1 MTVAHSNNFCS
12 GSCYQD
18 WLEVNL
24 LSTCNGRCSWCINK
38 NSYTPTKSVSID
50 ILCKA
55 AIDSGKKNVI
65 LLGGE
70 PTLHPYLEEIIST
83 LATSDLNVYLTTNGS
98 ILTKDYVKDTLKG
111 LKGINISVHHYS
123 PYINSKITGLL
134 LDYKVLQSS
143 IQQLQLQNT
152 SVRLNCNI
160 IKGYID
166 TYPSI
171 KHYLRF
177 VKGMDVF
184 DVRFAELKNDIQNFI
199 GLETIFG
206 KGVYGLND
214 DPFTQGCVKTGY
226 MNGIFCSFRQMCGV
240 QNPLRPLPIAPEQVQ
255 KDVLYYDGNIYK
267 GWQISLKERKD
278 MDEKLLTLILEK
290 VKSGE
295 LTIEEAK
302 KAFVVHEK
310 EMLKATQGNHKP
322 QQSASGFGCVY

>member
-1 MTVAHSNNFCS
+1 MKAHTNNFCS

-24 LSTCNGRCSWCINK
+24 LSDCNGRCSWCINK
-38 NSYTPTKSVSID
+38 NSFMPTKEVSINT
-50 ILCKA
+50 ICKA

-70 PTLHPYLEEIIST
+70 PTLHKHLHKIIDI
-83 LATSDLNVYLTTNGS
+83 LTSHNLNVYLTTNGS
-98 ILTKDYVKDTLKG
+98 LLTRKYCKENLQG

-123 PYINSKITGLL
+123 PYINSIITGLL

-160 IKGYID
+160 IYGKID
-166 TYPSI
+166 TVISI
-171 KHYLRF
+171 QHYIRF
-177 VKGMDVF
+177 AKEMNVF
-184 DVRFAELKNDIQNFI
+184 EVRFAELKNDTNNFV

-206 KGVYGLND
+206 KGVYGLNE
-214 DPFTQGCVKTGY
+214 DPFTQGCVNTGY
-226 MNGIFCSFRQMCGV
+226 LDGVFCSFRQMCGL

-267 GWQISLKERKD
+267 GWQISLQERKN

-295 LTIEEAK
+295 LTVEEAK
-302 KAFVVHEK
+302 KAFEVHEK
-310 EMLKATQGNHKP
+310 EMLKAMQGNHKP